1 MTLELENSEELKEKN
16 NSSHS
21 KNKFQKKEHKWK
33 ELLYNLFYEIKSE
46 IINSKIEIE
55 EDEYQENINSIT
67 IPQLVNY
74 IHDSIQILLKKK
86 IEDSKEEQ
94 KELDKKLY
102 LNNDN
107 INNKNKIENESYLE
121 YENIIRNLESKQR
134 ILTKN
139 YFQQK
144 LQIDAMENKLEEY
157 MEMEDEFEEMKAKYK
172 YEDGRF
178 LNNDRKDN
186 EILIIRS
193 ENSNL
198 KLEIN
203 KFEEKVKLLEEEI
216 ISKNKKID
224 EINQE
229 LQKLKNQY
237 NEKKIEQ
244 NNAPSININISNV
257 HSNSNINNNNNEIN
271 NNNDIIS
278 NETELGSNT
287 AACNACNCN
296 SNIKKNNFNNFNRN
310 STNFIT
316 NSKFF
321 YNYVNEQISINNNKK
336 NTFSSKKK
344 KEKTEKINHKNY
356 YRNKTS
362 KDKKLLSQKIKTKL
376 LNNKNNICDLL
387 STTRNESLDRAKQDL
402 LNKYLIGIKANKNIM
417 NLNNSC
423 VKVNSLTG
431 KIYYKKNGSSNNIM
445 NNIQIQSNKK
455 NNNSNNNGFNSLRSN
470 SNSYKTK
477 PPSASQSHNNVISYR
492 SVS

>member
-1 MTLELENSEELKEKN
+1 MTLDLENSGDLNPN
-16 NSSHS
+16 NSSHIKS
-21 KNKFQKKEHKWK
+21 KFQKKEHKWK

-55 EDEYQENINSIT
+55 EDEYQENINSTT

-86 IEDSKEEQ
+86 IEDTKEEQ
-94 KELDKKLY
+94 KELDKIYY
-102 LNNDN
+102 LNN
-107 INNKNKIENESYLE
+107 NNNSKSNKISNIEEHNSE

-157 MEMEDEFEEMKAKYK
+157 MEMEDEFEEMKTKLK

-186 EILIIRS
+186 EILIIRG
-193 ENSNL
+193 ENSIL
-198 KLEIN
+198 KNEIN
-203 KFEEKVKLLEEEI
+203 KLEEKVKLLEEE
-216 ISKNKKID
+216 KI
-224 EINQE
+224 E
-229 LQKLKNQY
+229 K
-237 NEKKIEQ
+237 EKKIEDI
-244 NNAPSININISNV
+244 NNELEKLKNKFNEKKNEQTTPSININISNV

-271 NNNDIIS
+271 NINNNDILS
-278 NETELGSNT
+278 NETELGSST
-287 AACNACNCN
+287 AVCN
-296 SNIKKNNFNNFNRN
+296 SNIKKNNFNFNRN
-310 STNFIT
+310 SSNFIT

-321 YNYVNEQISINNNKK
+321 YNYVNEQISINNKK
-336 NTFSSKKK
+336 NTFSTKKK
-344 KEKTEKINHKNY
+344 KEKTEKMNHKNY

-402 LNKYLIGIKANKNIM
+402 LNKYLLGIKANKNIM
-417 NLNNSC
+417 NLNNNSC
-423 VKVNSLTG
+423 VKVNNLTG
-431 KIYYKKNGSSNNIM
+431 KIYYKKGGSNSNIM

-455 NNNSNNNGFNSLRSN
+455 NNTNGFNNIRSN
-470 SNSYKTK
+470 SNSNKTK
-477 PPSASQSHNNVISYR
+477 PPSASQSHNNAISYR

>member
-1 MTLELENSEELKEKN
+1 MTLELDNSQDYNQN

-21 KNKFQKKEHKWK
+21 KSKFQKKEHKWK

-46 IINSKIEIE
+46 ILNTKLEIE
-55 EDEYQENINSIT
+55 EDEYQENINSTT

-86 IEDSKEEQ
+86 IEDTKEEQ
-94 KELDKKLY
+94 KELDKKFY
-102 LNNDN
+102 LNSNLISNDSLKR
-107 INNKNKIENESYLE
+107 INLEDKNFLE
-121 YENIIRNLESKQR
+121 YESVIKNLESKQR

-139 YFQQK
+139 IFQQK
-144 LQIDAMENKLEEY
+144 LQIDAMENKIEEY
-157 MEMEDEFEEMKAKYK
+157 MEMEDEFEEMKTKLK

-186 EILIIRS
+186 EILIIRG
-193 ENSNL
+193 ENSIL
-198 KLEIN
+198 KNEIN
-203 KFEEKVKLLEEEI
+203 KLEEKVKALEEEAN
-216 ISKNKKID
+216 NK
-224 EINQE
+224 
-229 LQKLKNQY
+229 
-237 NEKKIEQ
+237 EKKIEEISKELEKLKNKFDEKQ
-244 NNAPSININISNV
+244 NEANTAPSININISNV

-271 NNNDIIS
+271 SMNN
-278 NETELGSNT
+278 NETEGGNLM
-287 AACNACNCN
+287 
-296 SNIKKNNFNNFNRN
+296 KKSIYNPNRN

-321 YNYVNEQISINNNKK
+321 YNYVNEQISINNKK

-344 KEKTEKINHKNY
+344 KEKTEKMNHKNY

-402 LNKYLIGIKANKNIM
+402 LNKYLIGIKGNKNIM

-423 VKVNSLTG
+423 MKVNSLTG
-431 KIYYKKNGSSNNIM
+431 KIYYKKNGNNNM

-455 NNNSNNNGFNSLRSN
+455 NGNEFNCNRSKSN
-470 SNSYKTK
+470 SNKTK
-477 PPSASQSHNNVISYR
+477 PPSASQSHNVISYR

>member
-1 MTLELENSEELKEKN
+1 MTLELDNSQEYNHN
-16 NSSHS
+16 NSSKS
-21 KNKFQKKEHKWK
+21 KSKYQKKEHKWK

-46 IINSKIEIE
+46 ILNTKLEIE
-55 EDEYQENINSIT
+55 EDEYQENINSTT

-94 KELDKKLY
+94 KEIDKKYYLDKNLKSPE
-102 LNNDN
+102 NQ
-107 INNKNKIENESYLE
+107 NKINIEETNFVE
-121 YENIIRNLESKQR
+121 YESIIKNLESKQR

-139 YFQQK
+139 VFQQK
-144 LQIDAMENKLEEY
+144 LQIDAMENKIEEY
-157 MEMEDEFEEMKAKYK
+157 MEMEDEFEEMKTKLK

-186 EILIIRS
+186 EILIIRG
-193 ENSNL
+193 ENSIL
-198 KLEIN
+198 KNEIN
-203 KFEEKVKLLEEEI
+203 KLEEKVKSLEEEVNKKDLKI
-216 ISKNKKID
+216 EEINKELENLKNKFD
-224 EINQE
+224 EKQ
-229 LQKLKNQY
+229 
-237 NEKKIEQ
+237 NEA
-244 NNAPSININISNV
+244 NTAPSININISNV

-271 NNNDIIS
+271 NMNN
-278 NETELGSNT
+278 NETDGGNL
-287 AACNACNCN
+287 
-296 SNIKKNNFNNFNRN
+296 IKKNIYNPNRN
-310 STNFIT
+310 SSNFIT

-321 YNYVNEQISINNNKK
+321 YNYVNEQISINNKK

-344 KEKTEKINHKNY
+344 KEKTEKMNHKNY

-402 LNKYLIGIKANKNIM
+402 LNKYLIGIKGNKNIM

-423 VKVNSLTG
+423 MKVNSLTG
-431 KIYYKKNGSSNNIM
+431 KIYYKKSGNNNM

-455 NNNSNNNGFNSLRSN
+455 NNNDINSIRSKSN
-470 SNSYKTK
+470 SNKTK

>member
-1 MTLELENSEELKEKN
+1 MSLELDNSQDYNQN

-21 KNKFQKKEHKWK
+21 KSKFQKKEHKWK

-46 IINSKIEIE
+46 ILNTKLEIE
-55 EDEYQENINSIT
+55 EDEYQENINSTT

-86 IEDSKEEQ
+86 IEDTKEEQ
-94 KELDKKLY
+94 KELDKKFY
-102 LNNDN
+102 LNSNLISNDSLKK
-107 INNKNKIENESYLE
+107 INLEDKNFLE
-121 YENIIRNLESKQR
+121 YESVIKNLESKQR

-139 YFQQK
+139 IFQQK
-144 LQIDAMENKLEEY
+144 LQIDAMENKIEEY
-157 MEMEDEFEEMKAKYK
+157 MEMEDEFEEMKTKLK

-186 EILIIRS
+186 EILIIRG
-193 ENSNL
+193 ENSIL
-198 KLEIN
+198 KNEIN
-203 KFEEKVKLLEEEI
+203 KLEEKVKALEEEAN
-216 ISKNKKID
+216 NK
-224 EINQE
+224 
-229 LQKLKNQY
+229 
-237 NEKKIEQ
+237 EKKIEEISKELEKLKNKFDEKQ
-244 NNAPSININISNV
+244 NEANTAPSININISNV

-271 NNNDIIS
+271 SMNN
-278 NETELGSNT
+278 NETEGGNLM
-287 AACNACNCN
+287 
-296 SNIKKNNFNNFNRN
+296 KKSIYNPNRN

-321 YNYVNEQISINNNKK
+321 YNYVNEQISINNKK

-344 KEKTEKINHKNY
+344 KEKTEKMNHKNY

-402 LNKYLIGIKANKNIM
+402 LNKYLIGIKGNKNIM

-423 VKVNSLTG
+423 MKVNSLTG
-431 KIYYKKNGSSNNIM
+431 KIYYKKSGNNNM

-455 NNNSNNNGFNSLRSN
+455 NGNEFNCNRSKSN
-470 SNSYKTK
+470 SNKTK
-477 PPSASQSHNNVISYR
+477 PPSASQSHNVISYR

>member
-1 MTLELENSEELKEKN
+1 MTLELDNSQEYNHN
-16 NSSHS
+16 NSSKS
-21 KNKFQKKEHKWK
+21 KSKYQKKEHKWK

-46 IINSKIEIE
+46 ILNTKLEIE
-55 EDEYQENINSIT
+55 EDEYQENINSTT

-94 KELDKKLY
+94 KEIDKKYY
-102 LNNDN
+102 LDRNLKSPENQ
-107 INNKNKIENESYLE
+107 NKINIEETNFVE
-121 YENIIRNLESKQR
+121 YESIIKNLESKQR

-139 YFQQK
+139 VFQQK
-144 LQIDAMENKLEEY
+144 LQIDAMENKIEEY
-157 MEMEDEFEEMKAKYK
+157 MEMEDEFEEMKTKLK

-186 EILIIRS
+186 EILIIRG
-193 ENSNL
+193 ENSIL
-198 KLEIN
+198 KNEIN
-203 KFEEKVKLLEEEI
+203 KLEEKVKSLEEEVNKKDLKI
-216 ISKNKKID
+216 EEINKELENLKNKFD
-224 EINQE
+224 EKQ
-229 LQKLKNQY
+229 
-237 NEKKIEQ
+237 NEA
-244 NNAPSININISNV
+244 NTAPSININISNV

-271 NNNDIIS
+271 NMNN
-278 NETELGSNT
+278 NETDGGNL
-287 AACNACNCN
+287 
-296 SNIKKNNFNNFNRN
+296 IKKNIYNPNRN
-310 STNFIT
+310 SSNFIT

-321 YNYVNEQISINNNKK
+321 YNYVNEQISINNKK

-344 KEKTEKINHKNY
+344 KEKTEKMNHKNY

-402 LNKYLIGIKANKNIM
+402 LNKYLIGIKGNKNIM

-423 VKVNSLTG
+423 MKVNSLTG
-431 KIYYKKNGSSNNIM
+431 KIYYKKSGNNNM

-455 NNNSNNNGFNSLRSN
+455 NNNDINSIRSKSN
-470 SNSYKTK
+470 SNKTK

>member
-1 MTLELENSEELKEKN
+1 MTLELDNSQEYNHN
-16 NSSHS
+16 NSSRS
-21 KNKFQKKEHKWK
+21 KSKYQKKEHKWK

-46 IINSKIEIE
+46 ILNTKLEIE
-55 EDEYQENINSIT
+55 EDEYQENINTTT

-94 KELDKKLY
+94 KEIDKKYY
-102 LNNDN
+102 LEKNSKKGENQ
-107 INNKNKIENESYLE
+107 NKINIEDANFLE
-121 YENIIRNLESKQR
+121 YESIIKNLESKQR

-139 YFQQK
+139 VFQQK
-144 LQIDAMENKLEEY
+144 LQIDAMENKIEEY
-157 MEMEDEFEEMKAKYK
+157 MEMEDEFEEMKTKLK

-186 EILIIRS
+186 EILIIRG
-193 ENSNL
+193 ENSIL
-198 KLEIN
+198 KNEIN
-203 KFEEKVKLLEEEI
+203 KLEEKVKSLEEEVNKKELKI
-216 ISKNKKID
+216 EEINKELENLKNKFD
-224 EINQE
+224 EKQ
-229 LQKLKNQY
+229 
-237 NEKKIEQ
+237 NEA
-244 NNAPSININISNV
+244 NTAPSININISNV

-271 NNNDIIS
+271 NMNN
-278 NETELGSNT
+278 NETEGGNL
-287 AACNACNCN
+287 
-296 SNIKKNNFNNFNRN
+296 IKKNIYNPNRN
-310 STNFIT
+310 SSNFIT

-321 YNYVNEQISINNNKK
+321 YNYVNEQISINNKK

-344 KEKTEKINHKNY
+344 KEKTEKMNHKNY

-402 LNKYLIGIKANKNIM
+402 LNKYLIGIKGNKNIM

-423 VKVNSLTG
+423 MKVNSLTG
-431 KIYYKKNGSSNNIM
+431 KIYYKKSGNNNM

-455 NNNSNNNGFNSLRSN
+455 NNNEFNSNRSKSN
-470 SNSYKTK
+470 SNKTK

>member
-1 MTLELENSEELKEKN
+1 MTLELDNSQEYNHN
-16 NSSHS
+16 NSSRS
-21 KNKFQKKEHKWK
+21 KSKYQKKEHKWK

-46 IINSKIEIE
+46 ILNTKLEIE
-55 EDEYQENINSIT
+55 EDEYQENINTTT

-94 KELDKKLY
+94 KEIDKKY
-102 LNNDN
+102 YMEKNSKKGENQ
-107 INNKNKIENESYLE
+107 NKINIEDTNFLE
-121 YENIIRNLESKQR
+121 YESIIKNLESKQR

-139 YFQQK
+139 VFQQK
-144 LQIDAMENKLEEY
+144 LQIDAMENKIEEY
-157 MEMEDEFEEMKAKYK
+157 MEMEDEFEEMKTKLK

-186 EILIIRS
+186 EILIIRG
-193 ENSNL
+193 ENSIL
-198 KLEIN
+198 KNEIN
-203 KFEEKVKLLEEEI
+203 KLEEKVKSLEEEVNKKELKI
-216 ISKNKKID
+216 EEINKELENLKNKFD
-224 EINQE
+224 EKQ
-229 LQKLKNQY
+229 
-237 NEKKIEQ
+237 NEA
-244 NNAPSININISNV
+244 NTAPSININISNV

-271 NNNDIIS
+271 NMNN
-278 NETELGSNT
+278 NETEGGNL
-287 AACNACNCN
+287 
-296 SNIKKNNFNNFNRN
+296 IKKNIYNPNRN
-310 STNFIT
+310 SSNFIT

-321 YNYVNEQISINNNKK
+321 YNYVNEQISINNKK

-344 KEKTEKINHKNY
+344 KEKTEKMNHKNY

-402 LNKYLIGIKANKNIM
+402 LNKYLIGIKGNKNIM

-423 VKVNSLTG
+423 MKVNSLTG
-431 KIYYKKNGSSNNIM
+431 KIYYKKSGNNNM

-455 NNNSNNNGFNSLRSN
+455 NNNEFNSNRSKSN
-470 SNSYKTK
+470 SNKTK

-492 SVS
+492 SLS

>member
-1 MTLELENSEELKEKN
+1 MSLELDNSQDYNQN

-21 KNKFQKKEHKWK
+21 KSKFQKKEHKWK

-46 IINSKIEIE
+46 ILNTKLEIE
-55 EDEYQENINSIT
+55 EDEYQENINSTT

-86 IEDSKEEQ
+86 IEDTKEEQ
-94 KELDKKLY
+94 KELDKKFY
-102 LNNDN
+102 LNSNLISNDSLKK
-107 INNKNKIENESYLE
+107 INLEDKNFLE
-121 YENIIRNLESKQR
+121 YESVIKNLESKQR

-139 YFQQK
+139 IFQQK
-144 LQIDAMENKLEEY
+144 LQIDAMENKIEEY
-157 MEMEDEFEEMKAKYK
+157 MEMEDEFEEMKTKLK

-186 EILIIRS
+186 EILIIRG
-193 ENSNL
+193 ENSIL
-198 KLEIN
+198 KNEIN
-203 KFEEKVKLLEEEI
+203 KLEEKVKALEEEAN
-216 ISKNKKID
+216 NK
-224 EINQE
+224 
-229 LQKLKNQY
+229 
-237 NEKKIEQ
+237 EKKIEEISKELEKLKSKFDEKQ
-244 NNAPSININISNV
+244 NEANTAPSININISNV

-271 NNNDIIS
+271 SMNN
-278 NETELGSNT
+278 NETEGGNLM
-287 AACNACNCN
+287 
-296 SNIKKNNFNNFNRN
+296 KKSIYNPNRN

-321 YNYVNEQISINNNKK
+321 YNYVNEQISINNKK

-344 KEKTEKINHKNY
+344 KEKTEKMNHKNY

-402 LNKYLIGIKANKNIM
+402 LNKYLIGIKGNKNIM

-423 VKVNSLTG
+423 MKVNSLTG
-431 KIYYKKNGSSNNIM
+431 KIYYKKNGNNNM

-455 NNNSNNNGFNSLRSN
+455 NGNEFNCNRSKSN
-470 SNSYKTK
+470 SNKTK
-477 PPSASQSHNNVISYR
+477 PPSASQSHNVISYR